1 MDISGFILVFS
12 AGIFALFSPCAYPL
26 LPGYIMYY
34 LGKESTIRKAIFGG
48 FACTLGLISIFSVFG
63 LIGTM
68 IGKLAQAII
77 PWLMLVAGVI
87 IIIMGLTMLIGI
99 KFPTLFMP
107 VRATG
112 RKGFIGMYLYGL
124 AYGLATFGCSAPIFL
139 SILLYSIV
147 ASGIFGGIITFI
159 VYSLGMGLPLIL
171 TTVLVVM
178 AKDIMYKKIFKAMPL
193 IEKVGG
199 IFLIIIGSY
208 LVYYYYFA
216 QS

>member
-1 MDISGFILVFS
+1 
-12 AGIFALFSPCAYPL
+12 
-26 LPGYIMYY
+26 MYY
-34 LGKESTIRKAIFGG
+34 LGKESTIRKAILGG

-68 IGKLAQAII
+68 IGKLAQTII
-77 PWLMLVAGVI
+77 PWLILVAGLI
-87 IIIMGLTMLIGI
+87 IIVMGLTMLIGI
-99 KFPTLFMP
+99 KFPTLFIP

-139 SILLYSIV
+139 SILLYSIITG
-147 ASGIFGGIITFI
+147 GIFDGIITFI
-159 VYSLGMGLPLIL
+159 VYSSGMGLPLIM

-178 AKDIMYKKIFKAMPL
+178 AKDMMYKKIFKAMPL

-199 IFLIIIGSY
+199 IFLIIIGFY
-208 LVYYYYFA
+208 LLYYYYFA